1 MKHWY
6 LIPMAAVA
14 GLIAG
19 SWGPRA
25 DLEELKSLR
34 ESASEKKVAHHRS
47 GGFGAIADLAN
58 VPARASRP
66 RRVKVDGERDAG
78 GEYAAD
84 ADVENTNA
92 VELAETTVSNDVENV
107 GTTTR
112 RVSPEDLRARI
123 DEAAEL
129 WRTRSELAKTQWK
142 TKLGLEGENAERFDE
157 TLAAM
162 NDALR
167 ETMVAAAE
175 EIARVEKLTPELGV
189 KLISAM
195 TESMGEA
202 YEVIGNV
209 VDEDKRG
216 EVSEMT
222 LHDFIDP
229 FVIEP
234 LVSVQ
239 DLLENEGG
247 VAF

>member
-6 LIPMAAVA
+6 LIPLAAIA

-25 DLEELKSLR
+25 DLDELKELQ
-34 ESASEKKVAHHRS
+34 ETAKENKAAHHRS

-66 RRVKVDGERDAG
+66 RRVRADGEK
-78 GEYAAD
+78 GESGEK
-84 ADVENTNA
+84 V
-92 VELAETTVSNDVENV
+92 AETNVVEETETIVSNDVVKVEKN
-107 GTTTR
+107 TQ
-112 RVSPEDLRARI
+112 RVAPEDLRARI

-142 TKLGLEGENAERFDE
+142 TKFGLEGESAEQFDE

-167 ETMVAAAE
+167 ETMVEAAE
-175 EIARVEKLTPELGV
+175 EIAQAGKLTPELGTRM
-189 KLISAM
+189 ISAM
-195 TESMGEA
+195 TASMSETYEA
-202 YEVIGNV
+202 LGNTV
-209 VDEDKRG
+209 GEDKRG
-216 EVSEMT
+216 EVSEMK

-229 FVIEP
+229 SVIEP

-239 DLLENEGG
+239 GMLENGEGITL
-247 VAF
+247 

>member
-1 MKHWY
+1 VKHWY
-6 LIPMAAVA
+6 LIPLAAIA

-25 DLEELKSLR
+25 DLDELKELQ
-34 ESASEKKVAHHRS
+34 ETAKEEKAANHRS

-58 VPARASRP
+58 VPTRASRP
-66 RRVKVDGERDAG
+66 RRVRVDGEV
-78 GEYAAD
+78 GERGEKVA
-84 ADVENTNA
+84 ETNA
-92 VELAETTVSNDVENV
+92 VEDAETIASNAAVKVEA
-107 GTTTR
+107 R
-112 RVSPEDLRARI
+112 KRVSPEDLRARI

-142 TKLGLEGENAERFDE
+142 AKLGLADEDAERFDE
-157 TLAAM
+157 TLDAM

-175 EIARVEKLTPELGV
+175 EIAQAGKLTPELGT

-195 TESMGEA
+195 TASMSETYEA
-202 YEVIGNV
+202 IGSSVN
-209 VDEDKRG
+209 EDKRR

-229 FVIEP
+229 SVIEP
-234 LVSVQ
+234 FVSVQ
-239 DLLENEGG
+239 GMLENGEGITL
-247 VAF
+247 